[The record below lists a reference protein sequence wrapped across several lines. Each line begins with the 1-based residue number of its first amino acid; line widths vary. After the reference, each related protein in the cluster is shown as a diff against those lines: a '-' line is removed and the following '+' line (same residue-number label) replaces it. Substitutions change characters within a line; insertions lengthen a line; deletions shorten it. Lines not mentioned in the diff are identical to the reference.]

1 MIRLALSR
9 KPGSHA
15 IPAHLTTLSVSWLNN
30 QFKAVAVHRGVVE
43 GTWEH
48 PGEADGVGNFE
59 RFLHEAVQQTGY
71 HGQTVSLV
79 LAHPRL
85 VQQLMEVPPIKG
97 AALQKI
103 IHHQAQQQKVFAGE
117 AAWASQS
124 CPPGKGAPRILLHLF
139 PRLLVNQ
146 LIQGCKR
153 NGLHLAA
160 VIPPSAV
167 LQQQLTQLQLQK
179 AEAAL
184 LAAET
189 GGSTT
194 LVMGHADGQI
204 LLARTLTG
212 NWNQDT
218 ERLAVDLNRT
228 ILFVH
233 QQHEVATNHG
243 VWLFGP
249 GAAEQRQALQSQI
262 QSPLNL
268 SPVPFDPFYW
278 ATEALK
284 LRPDAT
290 PNLIGLDLQK
300 APQRRVFARV
310 VVASTAIIVAASLGA

>member
-1 MIRLALSR
+1 MIRLAISR

-30 QFKAVAVHRGVVE
+30 QFKAVAVNRGVVE

-71 HGQTVSLV
+71 RGQTVSLV

-97 AALQKI
+97 AQ
-103 IHHQAQQQKVFAGE
+103 
-117 AAWASQS
+117 
-124 CPPGKGAPRILLHLF
+124 RILLHLF

-179 AEAAL
+179 AGAAL

-204 LLARTLTG
+204 LLARTLPG

-233 QQHEVATNHG
+233 QQQEVATNHG

-249 GAAEQRQALQSQI
+249 GASEQ
-262 QSPLNL
+262 
-268 SPVPFDPFYW
+268 
-278 ATEALK
+278 
-284 LRPDAT
+284 
-290 PNLIGLDLQK
+290 
-300 APQRRVFARV
+300 
-310 VVASTAIIVAASLGA
+310 